1 MLPQKFI
8 IKVVD
13 IKHIIHLSIAFLSHF
28 KGIIGRKVR
37 VKSEMIKG
45 CTDLVVSARMKFSAR
60 VNLKTITQILSKG
73 LTNMR
78 DC

>member
-1 MLPQKFI
+1 MLPPKFM

-13 IKHIIHLSIAFLSHF
+13 IKHRIHLSIAFLSHF

-45 CTDLVVSARMKFSAR
+45 CTALVVSARM
-60 VNLKTITQILSKG
+60 KTITQILSKG
-73 LTNMR
+73 LTNIR